1 MTGPLKGKETDT
13 DDLLCAEHLAVCSIL
28 ESGLLLA
35 AVPATSGAVP
45 GLADTY

>member
-1 MTGPLKGKETDT
+1 MTGPLKGKEANTDG
-13 DDLLCAEHLAVCSIL
+13 LLCAKHLAVCIIL

-45 GLADTY
+45 GLADT